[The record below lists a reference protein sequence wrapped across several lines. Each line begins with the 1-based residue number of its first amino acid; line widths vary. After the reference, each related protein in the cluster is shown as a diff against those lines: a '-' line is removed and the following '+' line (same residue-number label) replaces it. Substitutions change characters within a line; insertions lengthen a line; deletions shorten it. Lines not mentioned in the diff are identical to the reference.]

1 MQKNNEVMHYLFE
14 ENQKFRQW
22 WLWLILLFSLIT
34 PMIFFDNNPVGYN
47 YVLMILL
54 ILLLFFLLEL
64 RIKINPEGLYY
75 QFFPFHLKVYMIKAK
90 QIKNIET
97 VQYSPFDQGGWG
109 IKYGFQGKSYTVSG
123 NKGLKIFLSNGRT
136 IIFGSQRY
144 KEMEKAL
151 RKIKKQ

>member
-22 WLWLILLFSLIT
+22 WLWIILLFSLIT
-34 PMIFFDNNPVGYN
+34 PIIFFDNNPKGYN

-64 RIKINPEGLYY
+64 RIKINPEGLCY
-75 QFFPFHLKVYMIKAK
+75 QFFPFHLKGYMIQVK
-90 QIKNIET
+90 QIKNIEA
-97 VQYSPFDQGGWG
+97 VQYSPFDKGGWG
-109 IKYGFQGKSYTVSG
+109 IKYVFQGKSYTVSG
-123 NKGLKIFLSNGRT
+123 NKGVKIFLSNGRT
-136 IIFGSQRY
+136 ILFGSQRY
-144 KEMEKAL
+144 KEMEKAF